1 VGRIRKNASGDAILK
16 LGEIFCLGIK
26 HIAAILK
33 KKKSPAEL
41 MKLGIKWKKTP
52 ASLKS
57 TRLPGNYF

>member
-26 HIAAILK
+26 HFAAVLK
-33 KKKSPAEL
+33 KKKSPAEP
-41 MKLGIKWKKTP
+41 MKLGIKRRKTP

-57 TRLPGNYF
+57 TRLSENYF